1 MGRVKCTVMIHH
13 RVQTI
18 IRILFTQKRI
28 HPAAKEIRSLQ
39 LNSQLVP
46 KRKNQQWTVVP
57 LKHGLKNWGFL
68 VYGVTVNLTWMRI
81 KIAKTKKVLDKGVV
95 AANVIV
101 KKVDAG
107 DRDQDHLGN
116 IEGQGHEVG
125 RGGGE
130 ATNVFTIDQFHVR
143 QIDQGTDG
151 EVTGR
156 RDRGP
161 IVEEGEDS
169 VVDQEV

>member
-1 MGRVKCTVMIHH
+1 M
-13 RVQTI
+13 
-18 IRILFTQKRI
+18 
-28 HPAAKEIRSLQ
+28 
-39 LNSQLVP
+39 
-46 KRKNQQWTVVP
+46 
-57 LKHGLKNWGFL
+57 
-68 VYGVTVNLTWMRI
+68 NLTWMRI

-107 DRDQDHLGN
+107 DQDHLGN